1 LRYIRFRATPLLAV
15 LAAPCTAAVN
25 APAAY
30 AQQPPAT
37 TSVDS
42 LRAELARL
50 RQQLDS
56 LSRIV
61 ARGGA
66 AQTADSAADPIAAIR
81 AAAAAALAEDTT
93 AAGGAAV
100 GEGEFVGRQR
110 NLNVFNPEISVT
122 GDIFAF
128 VRSDA
133 ADEENFVPR
142 EFELALQSNL
152 DPYSRAKVF
161 VAHHRHG
168 GEIEPFEA
176 HLDGEPGEEEEHGHA
191 EAETEIEEGYVE
203 WVNLPGG
210 FGVTLGKFRQ
220 RFGKLNRWHTHALP
234 AQHLPLPY
242 VAFLGEEGLAQ
253 TGASV
258 HWLLPLHGAGTYEVW
273 TEVTRSES
281 DVVFGESSSVSVLGH
296 VNGFWQLSPATY
308 LELGAS
314 ALAGSHVEEELEAD
328 FGGRVYGL
336 DLTLDWTPP
345 AMAKY
350 RQATLHTG
358 VLLSRSPLAGGDDAR
373 GAFAIGEF
381 KFAQQWIAGARWE
394 WTENPL
400 EPVEST
406 WLVAPSLTWWQSEFV
421 RLRAAYEF
429 VDRVGERFGQFVIQT
444 TFAMGPHKHETY

>member
-1 LRYIRFRATPLLAV
+1 VTRIACRVAPLLAV
-15 LAAPCTAAVN
+15 LAAIGATAVN
-25 APAAY
+25 VAPAHA
-30 AQQPPAT
+30 QPPT
-37 TSVDS
+37 TIDS

-50 RQQLDS
+50 QQQLDS

-61 ARGGA
+61 AQGGA
-66 AQTADSAADPIAAIR
+66 RTAAGDSAADPIAAVR
-81 AAAAAALAEDTT
+81 AAAAAALAQDTT
-93 AAGGAAV
+93 QGATPTVA
-100 GEGEFVGRQR
+100 EGEFVGRQR
-110 NLNVFNPEISVT
+110 NLSVFNPEISVT

-176 HLDGEPGEEEEHGHA
+176 HVDGEPGEEAEEHGHE

-203 WVNLPGG
+203 WVNLPAG
-210 FGVTLGKFRQ
+210 FGLTLGKFRQ
-220 RFGKLNRWHTHALP
+220 RFGKLNRWHAHALP
-234 AQHLPLPY
+234 GQHLPLPY

-258 HWLLPLHGAGTYEVW
+258 HWLLPIHGVGTYEVW
-273 TEVTRSES
+273 TELTRSES
-281 DVVFGESSSVSVLGH
+281 ELVFGESSGVSLLGH
-296 VNGFWQLSPATY
+296 VNGFWQLTPATY
-308 LELGAS
+308 LEVGAS
-314 ALAGSHVEEELEAD
+314 ALAGRRVEDDFEAD
-328 FGGRVYGL
+328 FGGRVYGF
-336 DLTLDWTPP
+336 DVTLDWAPP

-358 VLLSRSPLAGGDDAR
+358 LMLSRSAFEGIDDAR
-373 GAFAIGEF
+373 GGFAIGEF

-394 WTENPL
+394 WVENPI
-400 EPVEST
+400 EPEEST
-406 WLVAPSLTWWQSEFV
+406 WLAAPSLTWWQSEFV
-421 RLRAAYEF
+421 RLRAAYEI
-429 VDRVGERFGQFVIQT
+429 VDRVGDRFGQFVLQT